1 MSEGGPIPFPT
12 FPKPVVQVVLWEGPG
27 KPTEESIRERL
38 AAQGYGVVRWTTE
51 TATGYPPHAHIY
63 PETTWVISGSLTVI
77 LPTDGRLLEL
87 LPGDRIEV
95 PQGILHG
102 VMAGAEG
109 ATYLLA
115 TR

>member
-1 MSEGGPIPFPT
+1 MW
-12 FPKPVVQVVLWEGPG
+12 VVAG
-27 KPTEESIRERL
+27 T
-38 AAQGYGVVRWTTE
+38 
-51 TATGYPPHAHIY
+51 
-63 PETTWVISGSLTVI
+63 LTVI
-77 LPTDGRLLEL
+77 LPADGRLLEL

-95 PQGILHG
+95 PQGVLHG